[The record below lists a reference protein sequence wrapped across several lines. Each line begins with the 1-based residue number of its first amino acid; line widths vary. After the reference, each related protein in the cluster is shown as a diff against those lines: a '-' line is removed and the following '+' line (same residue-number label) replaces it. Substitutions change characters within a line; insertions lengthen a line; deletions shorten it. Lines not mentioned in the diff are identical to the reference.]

1 MTRRPT
7 VLVVEDDDILAASL
21 MTRLSLEG
29 MAPDRA
35 ASCAEALAALEA
47 SSFDAVISDIRLPDG
62 SGEDVFWS
70 ERARFAMTP
79 TIFATAYG
87 DVEQAVRLVKLGAID
102 YLTKPYDLGALV
114 DLLRRVTARDGGEAA
129 APGDGGVVSPAEG
142 GLGPT
147 LERLGDVGEN
157 ILLVGPN
164 GSGRR
169 TLARRLHEASR
180 RSASAFVEVDGASLD
195 DRLLFGGSE
204 GRGASDAGL
213 LDEVGEGT
221 LMISEIADIAPEVQ
235 ARLLRFVETH
245 RYRPIG
251 AATERHFA
259 GRIVA
264 TLGRAPGEAGA
275 ASTLRADLLH
285 RFGVIEVRVPP
296 LAERRG
302 ELVGIAEHLLSIE
315 RAAHPSARARRFSPE
330 AIEAIEVHDW
340 PGNIRE
346 MRNRIVRAV
355 LLGRSETIGVDDLF
369 PDHPPREETADLTLD
384 AARRDVERQVIEAA
398 LAENGGRIVA
408 TAKALG
414 VSRVTL
420 WSKMKR
426 LGIAKP

>member
-21 MTRLSLEG
+21 VTRLTLEG
-29 MAPDRA
+29 LSPVRA
-35 ASCAEALAALEA
+35 ATCAEALAALEA

-114 DLLRRVTARDGGEAA
+114 ALLHRVTA
-129 APGDGGVVSPAEG
+129 GDGGDEPG
-142 GLGPT
+142 GAASDVASTMTGRLTQT
-147 LERLGDVGEN
+147 LERLAEVGEN
-157 ILLVGPN
+157 VLLVGPS

-169 TLARRLHEASR
+169 TLARRLHDRSSR
-180 RSASAFVEVDGASLD
+180 HDAPFVEIDGASLD
-195 DRLLFGGSE
+195 DRLLFGAADPT
-204 GRGASDAGL
+204 GAIEPGV
-213 LDEVGEGT
+213 LDTIGEGT
-221 LMISEIADIAPEVQ
+221 LLISEISDIGPEAQ
-235 ARLLRFVETH
+235 ARLLRFVEEH
-245 RYRPIG
+245 RYRPAG
-251 AATERHFA
+251 ATTERTFA

-264 TLGRAPGEAGA
+264 TLACSPGETA
-275 ASTLRADLLH
+275 ASPTMRTDLLH

-296 LAERRG
+296 LTERRS
-302 ELVGIAEHLLSIE
+302 ELAEIADHLLAIE
-315 RAAHPSARARRFSPE
+315 LAANAGATARRLSSEALE
-330 AIEAIEVHDW
+330 AIEAHDW

-355 LLGRSETIGVDDLF
+355 LLGRSEAIGADDLF
-369 PDHPPREETADLTLD
+369 PEHPAREEASDLTLD
-384 AARRDVERQVIEAA
+384 TARRDAERQVIETA

-426 LGIAKP
+426 FGIARP

>member
-1 MTRRPT
+1 MTRRPS

-21 MTRLSLEG
+21 VTRLSLEG
-29 MAPDRA
+29 MTPTRA
-35 ASCAEALAALEA
+35 ATCAEALAALDA
-47 SSFDAVISDIRLPDG
+47 SSFDVVISDIRLPDG

-114 DLLRRVTARDGGEAA
+114 DLLRRVAAHDGDPAGGEADA
-129 APGDGGVVSPAEG
+129 ASPAEG
-142 GLGPT
+142 GLAVT
-147 LERLGDVGEN
+147 LERLAEVREN
-157 ILLVGPN
+157 ILLVGPS

-169 TLARRLHEASR
+169 TLAHRLHDGSS
-180 RSASAFVEVDGASLD
+180 RSAAPFVEVDGASLD
-195 DRLLFGGSE
+195 DRLLFG
-204 GRGASDAGL
+204 ATDAGGAIEAGIL
-213 LDEVGEGT
+213 EGIGEGT
-221 LMISEIADIAPEVQ
+221 LLISEIADIAPEVQ
-235 ARLLRFVETH
+235 ARLMRFVETH
-245 RYRPIG
+245 RYRPVC
-251 AATERHFA
+251 ATTERSFA

-264 TLGRAPGEAGA
+264 TLGRAPDETTGSA
-275 ASTLRADLLH
+275 ALRPDLLH

-296 LAERRG
+296 LAARRA
-302 ELVGIAEHLLSIE
+302 ELAGIAEHLLATE
-315 RAAHPSARARRFSPE
+315 LAANPNATATRLTGE
-330 AIEAIEVHDW
+330 AIEAIEAHDW

-355 LLGRSETIGVDDLF
+355 LLGRSETIGADDLF
-369 PDHPPREETADLTLD
+369 PERPPREEVGDLTLD
-384 AARRDVERQVIEAA
+384 AARRDVERQVIETA

-426 LGIAKP
+426 FGIAKP